1 MGEEAMEGTDCRA
14 KILSQDYR
22 DFLIPGYR
30 EDIEVRLPKEKT
42 CVQEGDFGLRVISAD
57 KEIVG
62 DRDRDQYG
70 PELSGPAAGRER
82 DHDRSCGYR
91 DRLHQ

>member
-42 CVQEGDFGLRVISAD
+42 CVQEGGFWPP
-57 KEIVG
+57 G
-62 DRDRDQYG
+62 DLG
-70 PELSGPAAGRER
+70 G
-82 DHDRSCGYR
+82 
-91 DRLHQ
+91 

>member
-30 EDIEVRLPKEKT
+30 EDIEAVSYTHLDVYKRQASRRT
-42 CVQEGDFGLRVISAD
+42 
-57 KEIVG
+57 
-62 DRDRDQYG
+62 
-70 PELSGPAAGRER
+70 AAR
-82 DHDRSCGYR
+82 
-91 DRLHQ
+91 